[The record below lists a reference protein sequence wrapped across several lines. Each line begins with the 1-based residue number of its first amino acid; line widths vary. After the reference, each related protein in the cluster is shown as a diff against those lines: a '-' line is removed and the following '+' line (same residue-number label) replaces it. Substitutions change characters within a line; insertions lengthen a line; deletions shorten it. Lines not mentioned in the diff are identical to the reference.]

1 MGLISWSN
9 ERAKRI
15 DNIYDLKLVGFMSF
29 VLAFVCAKLFPALLS
44 LNIWWYVLIFIV
56 VSIRPMYVFLKKI

>member
-29 VLAFVCAKLFPALLS
+29 LLAFVCVNLFPVLLS
-44 LNIWWYVLIFIV
+44 LDVWWYVIFFVI
-56 VSIRPMYVFLKKI
+56 VSIRPFYVFLKRI

>member
-15 DNIYDLKLVGFMSF
+15 NNIYDLKLVGFMSF
-29 VLAFVCAKLFPALLS
+29 LLAFVCAKLFPVLLS
-44 LNIWWYVLIFIV
+44 LDIWWYVILFIIF
-56 VSIRPMYVFLKKI
+56 SIRPMYVFLKRS

>member
-29 VLAFVCAKLFPALLS
+29 LLAFVCVKLFPVLLS
-44 LNIWWYVLIFIV
+44 LDVWWYVIFFVI
-56 VSIRPMYVFLKKI
+56 VSIRPFYDFLKRI